1 MGEYF
6 KNRNINFK
14 LGTCEDLM
22 YIRHSE
28 IEALQDLKNEL
39 ADCNGEL
46 KDYLKDGH
54 YYRFPYPWEDGQKT
68 ADISRRNPE
77 DSNTNFF
84 NVPQIKDKIK
94 ISHEHIIK
102 PISLN
107 GTHNVNVWLPCPMS
121 AEFEG
126 LNLYTS
132 QNGFK
137 DLFPISVIREKMVN
151 GKLQT
156 VYACPYC
163 GVWFRMD
170 EEETNYFKS
179 QAREN
184 YIKDEFKLK
193 IIERIK

>member
-6 KNRNINFK
+6 KNGNINFK

-28 IEALQDLKNEL
+28 IESLKELKNEL
-39 ADCNGEL
+39 ADSNGEMT
-46 KDYLKDGH
+46 DYLKDGH
-54 YYRFPYPWEDGQKT
+54 FYRFPFPWEDGQK
-68 ADISRRNPE
+68 AVDINKRQPE

-84 NVPQIKDKIK
+84 NVPEIKDKIK
-94 ISHEHIIK
+94 ISHEHLIK
-102 PISLN
+102 SFSLN
-107 GTHNVNVWLPCPMS
+107 GANNVNVWLPCPMS
-121 AEFEG
+121 PDFEA
-126 LNLYTS
+126 LNLHTS

-137 DLFPISVIREKMVN
+137 AIFPISVIREKMVN

-156 VYACPYC
+156 VYTCPYC

-184 YIKDEFKLK
+184 YIKDEWKLK
-193 IIERIK
+193 ILDRIK